1 MLKQSALYYR
11 AVVRR
16 RWFRFSAK
24 CSPLRQVVFWRN
36 RVVGPKNISEAHLAN
51 VQFDMIVRK
60 PSFVCTIA
68 TAVLFLLLATPLL
81 WVESNSLFS
90 QEPSQQIDHK
100 IIRET
105 VEAVAAVI
113 KAEYFDAVT
122 AARTSDA
129 LHERLAQARYANA
142 RSLEHLAE
150 SLTRDLLHLTGDK
163 HLMVTLT
170 EDLAT
175 ESLPTQKPSDES
187 RKIVGQRANFGV
199 QRVEILPGNIGY
211 LNLTSL
217 YRPDE
222 AREAI
227 TAAFRLLQNSDAII
241 LDLRNNGGGSPE
253 TAVLVL
259 SYFFEKKGLPLF
271 EIVSRSG
278 SVRNYATDSY
288 PSTNRY
294 DKCPFFVLTSERTF
308 SAGEGLAFV
317 LQERGRA
324 RICGETTAGAA
335 NPGRPYPAT
344 TRVEV
349 IVPNGKVRTA
359 VTGRNWE
366 GSGVVPDIKVAA
378 KDALRHAHI
387 QALRELQS
395 KALNGAWKLR
405 LKQEL
410 DAQESK

>member
-1 MLKQSALYYR
+1 MIALKS
-11 AVVRR
+11 
-16 RWFRFSAK
+16 
-24 CSPLRQVVFWRN
+24 
-36 RVVGPKNISEAHLAN
+36 
-51 VQFDMIVRK
+51 
-60 PSFVCTIA
+60 SFVCTIA
-68 TAVLFLLLATPLL
+68 TAVLFLLPATPLL
-81 WVESNSLFS
+81 WVQSNLLFS
-90 QEPSQQIDHK
+90 QAPSPQIDHK

-113 KAEYFDAVT
+113 EAEYFDAVT

-129 LHERLAQARYANA
+129 LNERLAQARYANA

-150 SLTRDLLHLTGDK
+150 SLTRDLLQLTSDK
-163 HLMVTLT
+163 HLAVAVTR
-170 EDLAT
+170 DRPT
-175 ESLPTQKPSDES
+175 ESLPTQKSSDES
-187 RKIVGQRANFGV
+187 REIVGRRDNFGV
-199 QRVEILPGNIGY
+199 QRVEVLPGNIGY

-259 SYFFEKKGLPLF
+259 SYFFDKAGLPLF

-278 SVRNYATDSY
+278 SVRKYATNSS
-288 PSTNRY
+288 PLVNRY
-294 DKCPFFVLTSERTF
+294 DECPLFVLTSERTF
-308 SAGEGLAFV
+308 SGGEGLAFL
-317 LQERGRA
+317 LQERGRG
-324 RICGETTAGAA
+324 RIIGETTAGAA
-335 NPGRPYPAT
+335 NPGRSYAAT

-349 IVPNGKVRTA
+349 TVPNGKVRTA

-387 QALRELQS
+387 QALREMHS
-395 KALNGAWKLR
+395 KAPTGAWKLR

-410 DAQESK
+410 DAQESKER